1 MEKTKEIKREQ
12 QERYIEGLKRYSQ
25 RGIPIYIDG
34 KECRAEDCERL
45 FEVSE
50 DGAFYMG
57 DYVGCLLYTSR
68 RGRGAWI
75 CDTDQGLK
83 LLREYKGTVRR
94 LEFEEQVL
102 AYIKDQGFL
111 YVDQYVRNREG
122 ELVSVADDGTRFIL
136 KDWFDKRECSIKD
149 PAETVAAVRQIAVLH
164 RKMCI
169 RDRTGQARVRRDGLR
184 QNPGRR
190 KCFK

>member
-57 DYVGCLLYTSR
+57 IMWERTRASLGRYASTRCICADR
-68 RGRGAWI
+68 RM
-75 CDTDQGLK
+75 Q
-83 LLREYKGTVRR
+83 RR
-94 LEFEEQVL
+94 P
-102 AYIKDQGFL
+102 
-111 YVDQYVRNREG
+111 
-122 ELVSVADDGTRFIL
+122 S
-136 KDWFDKRECSIKD
+136 
-149 PAETVAAVRQIAVLH
+149 
-164 RKMCI
+164 
-169 RDRTGQARVRRDGLR
+169 
-184 QNPGRR
+184 PGRSG
-190 KCFK
+190 

>member
-1 MEKTKEIKREQ
+1 MCIR
-12 QERYIEGLKRYSQ
+12 
-25 RGIPIYIDG
+25 D
-34 KECRAEDCERL
+34 
-45 FEVSE
+45 
-50 DGAFYMG
+50 
-57 DYVGCLLYTSR
+57 

-149 PAETVAAVRQIAVLH
+149 PAEAVAAVRQIAVLH
-164 RKMCI
+164 RI
-169 RDRTGQARVRRDGLR
+169 LR
-184 QNPGRR
+184 QIEMREAVSYTHLDVYKRQAENQAGASGGAFGVRKGARLENFQTNFRADFRTNFWTKKLVVPGL
-190 KCFK
+190 FVLQ

>member
-57 DYVGCLLYTSR
+57 DYVGADEGQLRDFLPDAPGMPMASR
-68 RGRGAWI
+68 YLA
-75 CDTDQGLK
+75 TV
-83 LLREYKGTVRR
+83 LREICTPCATNFSVSSRSLSGWALSSPSMMSASCFCT
-94 LEFEEQVL
+94 LL
-102 AYIKDQGFL
+102 ADTL
-111 YVDQYVRNREG
+111 
-122 ELVSVADDGTRFIL
+122 
-136 KDWFDKRECSIKD
+136 
-149 PAETVAAVRQIAVLH
+149 
-164 RKMCI
+164 
-169 RDRTGQARVRRDGLR
+169 
-184 QNPGRR
+184 
-190 KCFK
+190 